1 MAQVRLTVRLP
12 AFIAIVVLG
21 HLGIV
26 GARMSTSLFALKL
39 GASAF
44 TVGLLLALFALL
56 PLLLSVSAG
65 RLVDR
70 TGTLRPMLVS
80 YAALALSIAL
90 PYAVPRLET
99 LYFSSTLAGTAFML
113 LHVAVNSATGAFGRP
128 EDRPLNFSWLS
139 LGFSTSGSLGPLV
152 AGFAIDGLGHASA
165 FGVLAL
171 FPFAGLLL
179 LWAQRSGLPR
189 PERTPH
195 GGAGRRL
202 LDLLRVP
209 ALRHTFMASG
219 AIAIG
224 WDLYTFLLPLY
235 GARIGLTAI
244 SIGTIMSTFS
254 VATFAV
260 RLVIPALVRRLRAWQ
275 VIAAALAISGASYL
289 LFPLVE
295 HAAPLMAISFL
306 LGIGLGCAQ
315 PFIMSQLVNTAPPGR
330 QGEAVGVRILM
341 LSASQTFIPVLSG
354 AFSALLGMA
363 PMFWMV
369 SLLLLASGWAAR
381 ARARE

>member
-1 MAQVRLTVRLP
+1 VAQVRLTVRLP

-26 GARMSTSLFALKL
+26 GARMTTSLFALKL

-44 TVGLLLALFALL
+44 TAGLLLALFAVL
-56 PLLLSVSAG
+56 PMLLSVSAG
-65 RLVDR
+65 RFIDR
-70 TGTLRPMLVS
+70 AGTVRPLLAS
-80 YAALALSIAL
+80 YAALALAIAL
-90 PYAVPRLET
+90 PYAWPRLET
-99 LYFSSTLAGTAFML
+99 LYFSSTLAGTAFMV
-113 LHVAVNSATGAFGRP
+113 LHIAVNSATGAFGKP

-152 AGFAIDGLGHASA
+152 AGFSIDGLGHAAA

-171 FPFAGLLL
+171 FPFAGLSL
-179 LWAQRSGLPR
+179 LWTQRRGLPR
-189 PERTPH
+189 PERAAH
-195 GGAGRRL
+195 GGAGGRV

-209 ALRHTFMASG
+209 ALRRTFMASG

-235 GARIGLTAI
+235 GARIGLSAV
-244 SIGTIMSTFS
+244 SIGTIMSTFA

-275 VIAAALAISGASYL
+275 VIAAALAISGTSYL
-289 LFPLVE
+289 LFPLVKS
-295 HAAPLMAISFL
+295 AAPLMAASFL

-315 PFIMSQLVNTAPPGR
+315 PFIMSQLINTAPAGR

-341 LSASQTFIPVLSG
+341 LSASQTFIPLLSG
-354 AFSALLGMA
+354 ALSTLVGMA
-363 PMFWMV
+363 PVFWLI
-369 SLLLLASGWAAR
+369 SALLLASGWAAR
-381 ARARE
+381 GRAH